1 MTLVRHEND
10 NVSFPSQTWSS
21 FPQMYPIERETA
33 EIRHTTS
40 SLCECT
46 IHRRKEF
53 VNHTV
58 FVVNN
63 YWHEINKI
71 YEGYESSYQI
81 CISKLR
87 LGLNISIK
95 RRPIQT
101 ET

>member
-53 VNHTV
+53 VNHTMCSWLIIIGTRSTKSMKAMNQAIK
-58 FVVNN
+58 FAYLN
-63 YWHEINKI
+63 YV
-71 YEGYESSYQI
+71 SV
-81 CISKLR
+81 
-87 LGLNISIK
+87 
-95 RRPIQT
+95 
-101 ET
+101 